1 MPEPC
6 EYGMLIS
13 FGAIVVLFIFTG
25 GHACSCFG
33 LLKEGLVPT
42 LFRTKSKGNMQSD
55 SFGRYCAM
63 KKYFYELCEHKAI
76 DELAFKKFA

>member
-1 MPEPC
+1 MRDA
-6 EYGMLIS
+6 YFVWGNSSALYLYWRS
-13 FGAIVVLFIFTG
+13 
-25 GHACSCFG
+25 ACSSLG

-42 LFRTKSKGNMQSD
+42 FFRTKSKGNMQSD
-55 SFGRYCAM
+55 SFDRYCAM

>member
-1 MPEPC
+1 
-6 EYGMLIS
+6 MLIS

-25 GHACSCFG
+25 GHACSSLG

-42 LFRTKSKGNMQSD
+42 FFRTKSKGNMQSD
-55 SFGRYCAM
+55 SFDRYCAM